1 MVLLCTRTTRAA
13 TQRAK
18 ARKGL
23 LQMGMVVVKAENW
36 VGGVLG
42 GEVIVVV
49 EVEGA
54 VAVLCLLLVVVVP
67 VLASTS
73 RSESTAR

>member
-1 MVLLCTRTTRAA
+1 
-13 TQRAK
+13 
-18 ARKGL
+18 
-23 LQMGMVVVKAENW
+23 MGMVVVKAENW

-73 RSESTAR
+73 RSESTARWHSFAAVNSGWKMGDVAEG